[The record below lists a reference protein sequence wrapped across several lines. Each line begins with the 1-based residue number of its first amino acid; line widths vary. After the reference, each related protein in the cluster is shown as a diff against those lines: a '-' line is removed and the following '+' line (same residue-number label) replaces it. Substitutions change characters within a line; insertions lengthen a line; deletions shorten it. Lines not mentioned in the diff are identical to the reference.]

1 MGSLVRHSPSSRGT
15 PPAPGHGD
23 TGQCVEDTGVLAAVS
38 GVTSLAGRTPDRAER
53 LWVWRQTRPR
63 GGSAGSCITTKVAA
77 AGSAHHR
84 IRPRGIPGPH
94 RPDTTVV
101 HRVIGGWDTCPSYP
115 VPPQVSPG
123 GTVEVRR
130 GDGTLGTMRDPY
142 AWGNAEPASEGDSF
156 YGTFSSLGC
165 WAPPCQG
172 QEDFEGLLSLS
183 WADQI
188 DPSQSLS
195 GAQGCGCGDRSGCE
209 VAVQAH
215 TSAVVVCPRGGP
227 GPCAPSQRP
236 CWSAQARYHSGP

>member
-101 HRVIGGWDTCPSYP
+101 HRVIGVMGSLSEL
-115 VPPQVSPG
+115 PQVSPG
-123 GTVEVRR
+123 GTVEGGR
-130 GDGTLGTMRDPY
+130 GDGALGTLRDPY
-142 AWGNAEPASEGDSF
+142 AWGTRSQLQRE
-156 YGTFSSLGC
+156 TFSTR
-165 WAPPCQG
+165 
-172 QEDFEGLLSLS
+172 
-183 WADQI
+183 
-188 DPSQSLS
+188 PSA
-195 GAQGCGCGDRSGCE
+195 AQGAGRRFAEGR
-209 VAVQAH
+209 
-215 TSAVVVCPRGGP
+215 RI
-227 GPCAPSQRP
+227 SQLFSLCLELTLP
-236 CWSAQARYHSGP
+236 ARHSP